1 MPPAAQQS
9 QPQFPPGVK
18 VPVSEQQQG
27 GLQSQTIG
35 AQRPPS
41 AAAAQLPQQVSQQTV
56 RPNAFPGSLSDL
68 VMSFETV
75 KQKGALPLRF

>member
-1 MPPAAQQS
+1 MPPATQQH
-9 QPQFPPGVK
+9 PHFPPGVK
-18 VPVSEQQQG
+18 VPASEQQQG
-27 GLQSQTIG
+27 ASQAQTVG

-41 AAAAQLPQQVSQQTV
+41 ATASQLPAQVQAA

-75 KQKGALPLRF
+75 KQKGE